1 MQQFHMNYS
10 SHQLRFD
17 GALLFRTNPEARWS
31 LYAGI
36 GISTGVSF
44 DATTEIDYLTFS
56 GETIRTDD
64 NGYLSYGRGLEVD
77 TRIHERFVNKANF
90 SANPYVPMGV
100 DFRLGK
106 NKEFWKKLHLVY
118 ELRPGINMVSVP
130 ELRTFATASIQQ
142 GLALRVVFNP

>member
-1 MQQFHMNYS
+1 
-10 SHQLRFD
+10 
-17 GALLFRTNPEARWS
+17 
-31 LYAGI
+31 
-36 GISTGVSF
+36 
-44 DATTEIDYLTFS
+44 
-56 GETIRTDD
+56 
-64 NGYLSYGRGLEVD
+64 
-77 TRIHERFVNKANF
+77 
-90 SANPYVPMGV
+90 MGV